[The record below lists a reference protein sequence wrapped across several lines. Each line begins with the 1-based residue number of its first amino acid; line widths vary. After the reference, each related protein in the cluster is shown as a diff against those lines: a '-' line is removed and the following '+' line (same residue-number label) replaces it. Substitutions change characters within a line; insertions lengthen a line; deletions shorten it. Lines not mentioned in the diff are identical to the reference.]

1 MERDEFAE
9 YLARSYSSGCLEIR
23 PDQYACILN
32 NQSENSI
39 DSHDKFPSSPV
50 NNSRQVDDDHS
61 RTPLLAQNN
70 VPKQSS
76 PRKRR
81 FKPKQSRN
89 GPIRRSQSC
98 RRSNETKP
106 KQPEQIM
113 KPLEATQSCE
123 NITKHEEEKDEECD
137 ENPCKIYR
145 VRSFK
150 SSSSGLINRG
160 DSFKINSPDLS
171 ISVQT
176 VEPSLESE
184 KITLVE
190 KKKKKGSSKV
200 LISVS
205 VEHAPCYRVLVLG
218 SQGVGKT
225 SLIQQFRTSECI
237 ANQDTC
243 SGKFS
248 IILNYLFVC
257 RHRMF

>member
-50 NNSRQVDDDHS
+50 NNSRQIDNDHS

-70 VPKQSS
+70 VPK